1 MNPASTA
8 PAGGSS
14 AGGSSAGA
22 GAAEGASPVTARVRV
37 RLPTQL
43 QKLAQQP
50 AEIVVQVDGAVT
62 QRAVIDALEREHP
75 VLSGAV
81 RDRAT
86 GKRRPFVR
94 FFAGELD
101 LSNAPPDEPLPAEV
115 CQSREP
121 FVVLGAIAGG

>member
-8 PAGGSS
+8 P
-14 AGGSSAGA
+14 GGSSAGA
-22 GAAEGASPVTARVRV
+22 SAAEGASAVTARVRV
-37 RLPTQL
+37 RLPAPL
-43 QKLAQQP
+43 QKLAQLP

-75 VLSGAV
+75 VLGGSV

-94 FFAGELD
+94 FFAGESD
-101 LSNAPPDEPLPAEV
+101 LSNASPDEPLPAAV
-115 CQSREP
+115 CESREP